1 MQTIRYLMA
10 VGVSAAIALGSTL
23 GTPEPSAAQSKPSAQ
38 PSTDATPKSA
48 AKTDATVSDSTFEQT
63 TKTSSDSS
71 DATTSGSKR
80 VTKASSSRSTRSSH
94 SANQSAANTSAT
106 SKSAGQT
113 GLTSQDKAQND
124 SVQKDSAPKDPVLKN
139 TTRPKTKSS
148 RKIRST
154 PSSEKITVSG
164 VKAALKEIAQE
175 EAAQKATPQPN
186 SSRSKDKTQ
195 AESEV
200 QPSATPKRAEK
211 PAEKRIDKTTAPAKK
226 TAQTSAP
233 LPTLEPAN
241 PSGSEAPRSPQPVQP
256 NSSSPTLPVT
266 PTATPTTPAGNPTP
280 SIRPVPRGYLN
291 PDPNPLRFP
300 TRPSEVEIQGTQP
313 ITLQEAVALA
323 ERNTPSLQV
332 ARLTL
337 ERSRAALREA
347 QAAYY
352 PDVTAQANITH
363 QDSNQANISQQPQ
376 FDDGDTASTSLS
388 GTVGVSYDIFTSG
401 RRSATIRAAEK
412 QVRSNELEVE
422 AQREQLRLDV
432 TNNYYDLQQSDEQ
445 VRISRAAVETAQAS
459 LRDALALERAGVGT
473 RFDVLRFQV
482 DLANSQQDLTQAL
495 SDQRTARRQL
505 AQRLNV
511 IQSIDLSSADPVEI
525 AGLWNLSLEQS
536 IVQAF
541 KNRAE
546 LEQQLLQRE
555 VNEQQ
560 RRIALSENRPQVSAF
575 LNTSL
580 QDQFDDDRDALR
592 SYSLG
597 ARVNWN
603 LFDGGAARARARQEE
618 IDAEISETQF
628 ADTRNQVRLDVERS
642 FFNLQSNFE
651 NIQTASVALEQAR
664 ESLRL
669 ARLRF
674 QAGVG
679 TQTDV
684 ISAQNE
690 LTRAEGN
697 RLNAIL
703 NYNRALA
710 TLQRSITNLGAAPI
724 SPVGTTPAA
733 TAP

>member
-23 GTPEPSAAQSKPSAQ
+23 GNPEPSAAQSKTSAQ
-38 PSTDATPKSA
+38 PSTGATPKSTA
-48 AKTDATVSDSTFEQT
+48 KPDATATLAKTAAQT
-63 TKTSSDSS
+63 TSPLPALDPAKGAVPANSKSPGS
-71 DATTSGSKR
+71 APNAKRSGSK
-80 VTKASSSRSTRSSH
+80 A
-94 SANQSAANTSAT
+94 
-106 SKSAGQT
+106 
-113 GLTSQDKAQND
+113 
-124 SVQKDSAPKDPVLKN
+124 
-139 TTRPKTKSS
+139 
-148 RKIRST
+148 
-154 PSSEKITVSG
+154 
-164 VKAALKEIAQE
+164 
-175 EAAQKATPQPN
+175 
-186 SSRSKDKTQ
+186 
-195 AESEV
+195 
-200 QPSATPKRAEK
+200 
-211 PAEKRIDKTTAPAKK
+211 
-226 TAQTSAP
+226 
-233 LPTLEPAN
+233 
-241 PSGSEAPRSPQPVQP
+241 APRSQQPPQAPAQPSQTNPTSNPSQP
-256 NSSSPTLPVT
+256 NLGTNLPTVAPA
-266 PTATPTTPAGNPTP
+266 ATPTVPVGINNP
-280 SIRPVPRGYLN
+280 SIRPAPRGYLN

-300 TRPSEVEIQGTQP
+300 TRPSEVQIQGTQP
-313 ITLQEAVALA
+313 ITLQEAIELA

-332 ARLTL
+332 SRLNL

-352 PDVTAQANITH
+352 PDVTAQASVTR
-363 QDSNQANISQQPQ
+363 QDSNRDDLSQQPQ
-376 FDDGDTASTSLS
+376 LGDTDTASTSLS

-422 AQREQLRLDV
+422 TQREQLRLDV

-511 IQSIDLSSADPVEI
+511 AQSLDLAAADPVEI

-555 VNEQQ
+555 INEQQ
-560 RRIALSENRPQVSAF
+560 RRIALASNRPQVSAF

-580 QDQFDDDRDALR
+580 QDQFDDDQDALR

-618 IDAEISETQF
+618 INAEISETQF
-628 ADTRNQVRLDVERS
+628 ADTRNQVRLDVEQS

-710 TLQRSITNLGAAPI
+710 ALQRSITNLGTAPTT
-724 SPVGTTPAA
+724 PTGGTPAA

>member
-10 VGVSAAIALGSTL
+10 VGVSTAIALGSTL
-23 GTPEPSAAQSKPSAQ
+23 GSPEPSTAQSQTSAQ
-38 PSTDATPKSA
+38 PSTDATPNSSA
-48 AKTDATVSDSTFEQT
+48 QADAATSDSTFERVTQ
-63 TKTSSDSS
+63 TSSD
-71 DATTSGSKR
+71 AAKPASK
-80 VTKASSSRSTRSSH
+80 K
-94 SANQSAANTSAT
+94 
-106 SKSAGQT
+106 
-113 GLTSQDKAQND
+113 
-124 SVQKDSAPKDPVLKN
+124 VLKN
-139 TTRPKTKSS
+139 KTRSKTQSS
-148 RKIRST
+148 RQIDAK
-154 PSSEKITVSG
+154 PNSEKITVSS
-164 VKAALKEIAQE
+164 VEAALKEIAQE
-175 EAAQKATPQPN
+175 QATQKANPQ
-186 SSRSKDKTQ
+186 SLDQ
-195 AESEV
+195 
-200 QPSATPKRAEK
+200 
-211 PAEKRIDKTTAPAKK
+211 TTAPAKK

-241 PSGSEAPRSPQPVQP
+241 PSGSEAAPRSPQPIQP
-256 NSSSPTLPVT
+256 ANSSPTLPI
-266 PTATPTTPAGNPTP
+266 TPTTAPTAPADNNQPV
-280 SIRPVPRGYLN
+280 RPVPRGYLN

-300 TRPSEVEIQGTQP
+300 TRPNEVKIQGTQP
-313 ITLQEAVALA
+313 ITLQEAIELA

-332 ARLTL
+332 ARLNL

-352 PDVTAQANITH
+352 PNVSAQAELSH
-363 QDSNQANISQQPQ
+363 QDSNRDDISQQPQ
-376 FDDGDTASTSLS
+376 LDDTDTASTSLGGS
-388 GTVGVSYDIFTSG
+388 IGVSYDIFTSG
-401 RRSATIRAAEK
+401 RRSATVRAAEQ
-412 QVRSNELEVE
+412 QVRSSELEVE
-422 AQREQLRLDV
+422 VQREQLRLDV

-482 DLANSQQDLTQAL
+482 DLANSLQDLTQAL

-505 AQRLNV
+505 AQRLN
-511 IQSIDLSSADPVEI
+511 IPQSIDLAAADPVEI

-546 LEQQLLQRE
+546 LEQQLLQRDI
-555 VNEQQ
+555 NEQQ
-560 RRIALSENRPQVSAF
+560 RRIALSENRPQLSAF

-580 QDQFDDDRDALR
+580 QDTFDDDQDALR

-618 IDAEISETQF
+618 IDTEIAENQF
-628 ADTRNQVRLDVERS
+628 ADTRNQVRLDVEQS

-710 TLQRSITNLGAAPI
+710 TLQRSITNLGPTTR
-724 SPVGTTPAA
+724 STTGRTPAA

>member
-1 MQTIRYLMA
+1 M
-10 VGVSAAIALGSTL
+10 SAAIALGSTL
-23 GTPEPSAAQSKPSAQ
+23 GTPEPSAAQSKTSAQ

-48 AKTDATVSDSTFEQT
+48 AKTDATVSDSTFERT
-63 TKTSSDSS
+63 TKTSSDS
-71 DATTSGSKR
+71 TTSSSKR
-80 VTKASSSRSTRSSH
+80 VTKAGSSRSTRSSH
-94 SANQSAANTSAT
+94 PANQSATNTSAI
-106 SKSAGQT
+106 SKSTDQT
-113 GLTSQDKAQND
+113 DAPSQD
-124 SVQKDSAPKDPVLKN
+124 
-139 TTRPKTKSS
+139 
-148 RKIRST
+148 
-154 PSSEKITVSG
+154 
-164 VKAALKEIAQE
+164 
-175 EAAQKATPQPN
+175 AAQKGTTQTNVTRKTTAQPN
-186 SSRSKDKTQ
+186 SKRSKNTAKTGTV
-195 AESEV
+195 V
-200 QPSATPKRAEK
+200 QSG
-211 PAEKRIDKTTAPAKK
+211 TTAKKANQSANQTKSTGTPAKR
-226 TAQTSAP
+226 TAQTNSP
-233 LPTLEPAN
+233 LPALQPAN
-241 PSGSEAPRSPQPVQP
+241 GTVPTNSNSPGSAQTPAPSLVNPTSNPSQPSPGT
-256 NSSSPTLPVT
+256 NLPTVIPAV
-266 PTATPTTPAGNPTP
+266 TPTTPAGNPNP
-280 SIRPVPRGYLN
+280 SVRPVPRGYLN

-313 ITLQEAVALA
+313 ITLQEAIALA

-332 ARLTL
+332 ARLNL

-352 PDVTAQANITH
+352 PSVSAQADVTH
-363 QDSNQANISQQPQ
+363 QDSNQDNISQQPQ
-376 FDDGDTASTSLS
+376 LDDGDTASTSLS

-401 RRSATIRAAEK
+401 RRSATIRARET

-422 AQREQLRLDV
+422 VQREQLRLDV

-505 AQRLNV
+505 AQRLNTT
-511 IQSIDLSSADPVEI
+511 QSIDLAAADPVEI
-525 AGLWNLSLEQS
+525 SGLWNLSLEQS

-555 VNEQQ
+555 INQQQ
-560 RRIALSENRPQVSAF
+560 RQIALSENRPQISAF

-592 SYSLG
+592 RYSLG

-618 IDAEISETQF
+618 INAEITENQF
-628 ADTRNQVRLDVERS
+628 ADTRNQVRLDVEQS

-710 TLQRSITNLGAAPI
+710 NLQRSITNLGAAPTTPI
-724 SPVGTTPAA
+724 GTTPEA

>member
-1 MQTIRYLMA
+1 LPNFRTFLWIADRIKVMQIIHYLMA
-10 VGVSAAIALGSTL
+10 VGVSTAIALGNTL
-23 GTPEPSAAQSKPSAQ
+23 ASSKPSAAQSKTSTQ
-38 PSTDATPKSA
+38 PATEATSKNTAKADRTTSNSTFERVAETSSNFASKAVTKAVSSTSQIP
-48 AKTDATVSDSTFEQT
+48 AKTDIANSA
-63 TKTSSDSS
+63 KP
-71 DATTSGSKR
+71 
-80 VTKASSSRSTRSSH
+80 SRFTNSNQPTPNPNSPSSTRNSDH
-94 SANQSAANTSAT
+94 
-106 SKSAGQT
+106 
-113 GLTSQDKAQND
+113 
-124 SVQKDSAPKDPVLKN
+124 
-139 TTRPKTKSS
+139 
-148 RKIRST
+148 
-154 PSSEKITVSG
+154 PSSG
-164 VKAALKEIAQE
+164 AALRSPRLAEQLNQIAQVNP
-175 EAAQKATPQPN
+175 TSTDSQPN
-186 SSRSKDKTQ
+186 SS
-195 AESEV
+195 
-200 QPSATPKRAEK
+200 
-211 PAEKRIDKTTAPAKK
+211 TT
-226 TAQTSAP
+226 
-233 LPTLEPAN
+233 LPTVIPA
-241 PSGSEAPRSPQPVQP
+241 
-256 NSSSPTLPVT
+256 
-266 PTATPTTPAGNPTP
+266 TTPAVPAGNNNQ
-280 SIRPVPRGYLN
+280 SVRPVPRGYLN

-300 TRPSEVEIQGTQP
+300 TRPSEVQIQGTQP
-313 ITLQEAVALA
+313 ITLQEAIELA

-332 ARLTL
+332 ARLNL

-352 PDVTAQANITH
+352 PNVSAQAELSH
-363 QDSNQANISQQPQ
+363 QDSNRDDISQQPQ
-376 FDDGDTASTSLS
+376 LGDTDTASTSLGGS
-388 GTVGVSYDIFTSG
+388 VGVSYDIFTSG
-401 RRSATIRAAEK
+401 RRSATVRAAEQ

-422 AQREQLRLDV
+422 VQREQLRLDV

-505 AQRLNV
+505 AQRLNIV
-511 IQSIDLSSADPVEI
+511 QSIDLAAADPVEI

-546 LEQQLLQRE
+546 LEQQLLQRDI
-555 VNEQQ
+555 NEQQ
-560 RRIALSENRPQVSAF
+560 RRIALAENRPQLSAF

-580 QDQFDDDRDALR
+580 QDTFDDDRDALR

-618 IDAEISETQF
+618 IDTEIAENQF
-628 ADTRNQVRLDVERS
+628 ADVRNQVRLDVEQS

-710 TLQRSITNLGAAPI
+710 TLQRSITNLGIAP
-724 SPVGTTPAA
+724 SPAPGRTPAA

>member
-23 GTPEPSAAQSKPSAQ
+23 GNPEPSAAQSKTSAQ
-38 PSTDATPKSA
+38 PSTGATPKST
-48 AKTDATVSDSTFEQT
+48 AKPDATATPAQTAAQT
-63 TKTSSDSS
+63 TSPLPALEPAKGAVPVNSKSPGSDPN
-71 DATTSGSKR
+71 AKRSGSK
-80 VTKASSSRSTRSSH
+80 AAARSQQPPQAPTQPSQT
-94 SANQSAANTSAT
+94 NPTS
-106 SKSAGQT
+106 
-113 GLTSQDKAQND
+113 N
-124 SVQKDSAPKDPVLKN
+124 
-139 TTRPKTKSS
+139 
-148 RKIRST
+148 
-154 PSSEKITVSG
+154 PS
-164 VKAALKEIAQE
+164 
-175 EAAQKATPQPN
+175 QPN
-186 SSRSKDKTQ
+186 LGTNLPT
-195 AESEV
+195 V
-200 QPSATPKRAEK
+200 
-211 PAEKRIDKTTAPAKK
+211 APA
-226 TAQTSAP
+226 
-233 LPTLEPAN
+233 
-241 PSGSEAPRSPQPVQP
+241 
-256 NSSSPTLPVT
+256 
-266 PTATPTTPAGNPTP
+266 ATPTVPVGINNP
-280 SIRPVPRGYLN
+280 SIRPAPRGYLN

-300 TRPSEVEIQGTQP
+300 TRPSEVQIQGTQP
-313 ITLQEAVALA
+313 ITLQEAIELA

-332 ARLTL
+332 SRLNL

-352 PDVTAQANITH
+352 PDVTAQASVTR
-363 QDSNQANISQQPQ
+363 QDSNRDDLSQQPQ
-376 FDDGDTASTSLS
+376 LGDTDTASTSLS

-422 AQREQLRLDV
+422 TQREQLRLDV

-511 IQSIDLSSADPVEI
+511 AQSLDLAAADPVEI

-555 VNEQQ
+555 INEQQ
-560 RRIALSENRPQVSAF
+560 RRIALASNRPQVSAF

-580 QDQFDDDRDALR
+580 QDQFDDDQDALR

-618 IDAEISETQF
+618 INAEISETQF
-628 ADTRNQVRLDVERS
+628 ADTRNQVRLDVEQS

-710 TLQRSITNLGAAPI
+710 ALQRSITNLGTAPTT
-724 SPVGTTPAA
+724 PTGRTPAA